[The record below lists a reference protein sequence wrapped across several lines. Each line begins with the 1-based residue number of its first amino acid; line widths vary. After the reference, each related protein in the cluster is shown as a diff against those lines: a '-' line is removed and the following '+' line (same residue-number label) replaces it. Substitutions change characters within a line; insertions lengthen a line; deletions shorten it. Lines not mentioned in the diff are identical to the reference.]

1 MKCNLSVRKSL
12 SFQHLNFFHKFP
24 LFLSIFKPSTPIFA
38 PNLETGMTFRSVKSL
53 TVAVFSLFLVIVS
66 GKLLAQE
73 TTAPEAGKTEQSSS
87 AKKEGAIDPAKIILE
102 HVGDAH
108 EFHFFTLGGHAIS
121 IPLPVLV
128 YSPAKGVS
136 FFNYSK
142 FNDGEESHDGYIV
155 TTEEYLKAHKLED
168 VKDAKGQPLYTA
180 RKIYAADANGL
191 PDLTVKVYD
200 FSFTKN
206 VVQLIIAMIILVW
219 LMNGVAK
226 QYISGKGVKTAP
238 SGFQNAVEPVITF
251 VRDEVAKPNLGK
263 KYEKFM
269 PYLLTVF
276 FFILINNLIGLIPGT
291 ANVTGNIA
299 FTAMLGIISF
309 VVILFNT
316 NKHFWVHIFNP
327 PVPGFVKPI
336 MTPVELLGVFTKPF
350 ALIIRLFA
358 NMLSGHIIILSFI
371 CLIFIFGA
379 MNTALGWGTSPLFV
393 LLAVFIY
400 LIEVLVAFIQAFIF
414 ANLTAV
420 FIGQAFE
427 GEHHEE
433 AHH

>member
-1 MKCNLSVRKSL
+1 MD
-12 SFQHLNFFHKFP
+12 
-24 LFLSIFKPSTPIFA
+24 
-38 PNLETGMTFRSVKSL
+38 FRSVKSL
-53 TVAVFSLFLVIVS
+53 TVAVFSLFLLINS
-66 GKLLAQE
+66 GNLLAQE
-73 TTAPEAGKTEQSSS
+73 ADKAEQSAK

-108 EFHFFTLGGHAIS
+108 EFHFFNIKGHAVS
-121 IPLPVLV
+121 IPLPVLL
-128 YSPAKGVS
+128 YNSAKGVS
-136 FFNYSK
+136 FFNYAK
-142 FNDGEESHDGYIV
+142 FNDGEEAYDGYVV
-155 TTEEYLKAHKLED
+155 TTEEYLKAHQLEA
-168 VKDAKGQPLYTA
+168 VKDAKGQPLYTE
-180 RKIYAADANGL
+180 RKIYLADANGL
-191 PDLTVKVYD
+191 PDLNAKVYD

-206 VVQLIIAMIILVW
+206 VVQLIIAMILLVW
-219 LMNGVAK
+219 LMSGVAK
-226 QYISGKGVKTAP
+226 KYSNGTGVKTAP
-238 SGFQNAVEPVITF
+238 SGFQNLVEPVITF
-251 VRDEVAKPNLGK
+251 VRDEVAKPNLGH
-263 KYEKFM
+263 KYESFM

-309 VVILFNT
+309 VVILWNT
-316 NKHFWVHIFNP
+316 NKHFWLHIFWP

-336 MTPVELLGVFTKPF
+336 MTPVELLGIFTKPF